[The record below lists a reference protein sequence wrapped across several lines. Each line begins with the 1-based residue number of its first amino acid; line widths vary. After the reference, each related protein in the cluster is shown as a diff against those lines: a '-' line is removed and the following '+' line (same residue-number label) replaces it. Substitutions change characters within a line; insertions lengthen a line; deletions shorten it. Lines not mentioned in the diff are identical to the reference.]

1 MVNRETNF
9 NRKKVKKSKVIRDKW
24 KNRSNLSNARR
35 TSPQVPEESPT
46 LSKKQLKRQK
56 RLAQI
61 YKQLDATETENRNT
75 SQRYKRRRNKT
86 TETEE
91 TNNNLMQD

>member
-9 NRKKVKKSKVIRDKW
+9 NRRKVVKSKVIRDKW
-24 KNRSNLSNARR
+24 RNRSNLSNARR
-35 TSPQVPEESPT
+35 TTPQVAEEPIP
-46 LSKKQLKRQK
+46 LSKKQIKRQK

-61 YKQLDATETENRNT
+61 YKQLDAKETEIKT
-75 SQRYKRRRNKT
+75 SHRSKRRRNKNT
-86 TETEE
+86 TEE

>member
-9 NRKKVKKSKVIRDKW
+9 NRRKVKKSKVIRDKW
-24 KNRSNLSNARR
+24 KNKCNLSNARR
-35 TSPQVPEESPT
+35 TTPQFPEETVPLT
-46 LSKKQLKRQK
+46 KKQIKRQK

-61 YKQLDATETENRNT
+61 YKQLDATEVENRASHKTN
-75 SQRYKRRRNKT
+75 RRRNKT
-86 TETEE
+86 TDTEE